1 MKTMIKYKAALLI
14 LLVATIFQNVRAAG
28 SPPDSNGQSN
38 HFYTSDYIS
47 IDPST
52 GLGTLELWLD
62 NTTAIFNSYQ
72 LDLYLDEGF
81 EISKTARGAYEVKAN
96 NGDEDTSKTVD
107 HVVSV
112 SPLSGFYRIV
122 SYSPTMQYIFPGDDI
137 LLTVTV
143 KAPENYNYN
152 NVAFAR
158 IKNIT
163 FAAGSEGHAFQDIEV
178 EMEDPIPLILAS
190 GDDEIWDREW
200 EEGVVEFPVQF
211 LYESD
216 NSVAELDDSDVS
228 FMVSPLFDGSTSD
241 IDNSFSWAANDNE
254 GTANLQFPEPGLYD
268 VLLNVAKGKRY
279 IIDGKKSAYVKQA
292 NIYPSLDGLTLSYES
307 IIEGTGTSEFTPTND
322 NEIIYRFEIVEGTA
336 DWYHENA
343 KNPMVHLTEQNV
355 EIWYRLHGLDE
366 VADLT
371 PNNLRKAPADPE
383 TNAYSK
389 ASDENNIYI
398 GKLAYA
404 PENSTAE
411 LSFILKKN
419 GASTPLLATDSDG
432 KSAQI
437 VTLRKST
444 NVETGIQDISGF
456 EENEHVIY
464 DLQGRKVQN
473 PVPGI
478 YIIDGRKVVVK

>member
-1 MKTMIKYKAALLI
+1 MNKLKSIFLI
-14 LLVATIFQNVRAAG
+14 LIGCAFAQVSRGADRL
-28 SPPDSNGQSN
+28 PDSLGEANY
-38 HFYTSDYIS
+38 FYTSDFIK
-47 IDPST
+47 IDPAT
-52 GLGTLELWLD
+52 GLGSIEIRFD
-62 NTTAIFNSYQ
+62 NQTDNFNSYQ
-72 LDLYLDEGF
+72 LDIYLPEGF
-81 EISKTARGAYEVKAN
+81 EIVKSGRTGYDVKAN
-96 NGDEDTSKTVD
+96 NGDEDDSKTVD
-107 HVVSV
+107 HIITVMYNENG
-112 SPLSGFYRIV
+112 GFYRIT
-122 SYSPTMQYIFPGDDI
+122 SYSPTMTYIWTGDDL
-137 LLTVTV
+137 LLTASV
-143 KAPENYNYN
+143 KAPDDYDYN
-152 NVAFAR
+152 NVVFGQ
-158 IKNIT
+158 IKNIK
-163 FAAGSEGHAFQDIEV
+163 FAAGTVGHSFQDIEF
-178 EMEDPIPLILAS
+178 ELEDPISLTLAS
-190 GDDEIWDREW
+190 GDDEMWDREW

-216 NSVAELDDSDVS
+216 NSVADLDDSDVS
-228 FMVSPLFDGSTSD
+228 FMVTPLFDGSTSD
-241 IDNSFSWAANDNE
+241 INNSFSWAANDNE

-268 VLLNVAKGKRY
+268 VFLNVAKGKRY
-279 IIDGKKSAYVKQA
+279 IIDGKKSAFVKQA

-371 PNNLRKAPADPE
+371 PDNLRKAPADPE
-383 TNAYSK
+383 SNDYSK
-389 ASDENNIYI
+389 ASDGNNIYI

-444 NVETGIQDISGF
+444 NVETGIQDISGV

-473 PVPGI
+473 PGPGI